1 MPDKMN
7 KRPADI
13 RVFSIISALLLCV
26 FLWAGPCPLRAAT
39 SDLCSPE
46 DNRVSLLEDREYF
59 PAFMKAIHNAKAEI
73 VMSFFLFKTNGY
85 RKSYTDRLLAGLVRA
100 AERGVKIRIILE
112 EGAGTRDSQV
122 DKSNRETAARLEGK
136 GIDVRFDSPH
146 TTTHTKV
153 AIIDKRYIFLG
164 SHNLTNSA
172 LKYNH
177 ELSVFIDSPSMAM
190 ETLKYIN
197 SLHK

>member
-1 MPDKMN
+1 MN
-7 KRPADI
+7 EKPSDI
-13 RVFSIISALLLCV
+13 RVFSIISALLLCAL
-26 FLWAGPCPLRAAT
+26 LWAGPCSLRAAA
-39 SDLCSPE
+39 SDLHSPE
-46 DNRVSLLEDREYF
+46 DGRVNLLQDREYF
-59 PAFMKAIHNAKAEI
+59 PAFMKAIHNAKDEI

-85 RKSYTDRLLAGLVRA
+85 SKSYTDRLLAGLVRA
-100 AERGVKIRIILE
+100 AKRGVEVRIILE
-112 EGAGTRDSQV
+112 KGAVARSSQI
-122 DKSNRETAARLEGK
+122 DKNNKETTARLEGK

-146 TTTHTKV
+146 ITTHTKV
-153 AIIDKRYIFLG
+153 AVIDKRYIFLG

-197 SLHK
+197 SLYK

>member
-1 MPDKMN
+1 MN
-7 KRPADI
+7 GKPAYI
-13 RVFSIISALLLCV
+13 RIFSIISALLLCV
-26 FLWAGPCPLRAAT
+26 FLWVEPCSLRAAT
-39 SDLCSPE
+39 SDLHSPE
-46 DNRVSLLEDREYF
+46 DGRVKLLEDGDYF
-59 PAFMKAIHNAKAEI
+59 PAFMKAIHNSKDEI

-85 RKSYTDRLLAGLVRA
+85 SKSYTDRLLAGLVRA
-100 AERGVKIRIILE
+100 ARRGVKVRIILE

-122 DKSNRETAARLEGK
+122 DKNNRETAARLEGK
-136 GIDVRFDSPH
+136 DIDVRFDSPH

-153 AIIDKRYIFLG
+153 AVIDKRYIFLG

-177 ELSVFIDSPSMAM
+177 ELSVFIDSPAIAM
-190 ETLKYIN
+190 EILKYIR

>member
-1 MPDKMN
+1 MHEKTG
-7 KRPADI
+7 DI
-13 RVFSIISALLLCV
+13 RISGIISALILSLL
-26 FLWAGPCPLRAAT
+26 LWGLPCPLSAAA
-39 SDLCSPE
+39 SGPGSSE
-46 DNRVSLLEDREYF
+46 DGRVSLLEDREYF
-59 PAFMKAIHNAKAEI
+59 PAFLKAIHNANDEV

-85 RKSYTDRLLAGLVRA
+85 NKSYSDRVLAGLVQA
-100 AERGVKIRIILE
+100 AKRGVRVKIVLE
-112 EGAGTRDSQV
+112 KSSRARDSLAN
-122 DKSNRETAARLEGK
+122 KSNRETAERLVGK

-146 TTTHTKV
+146 VTTHVKV
-153 AIIDKRYIFLG
+153 AVVDKRYVFLG